1 MIDFELDSLL
11 DLLYQKVSER
21 FIQMNAAFK
30 FFDQDNSLSINFI
43 EFYSGLDRIRMKVTE
58 TQARKMFEFLDKNR
72 TGDLTYNEFCDICE
86 ERRRKIDNF

>member
-1 MIDFELDSLL
+1 MS
-11 DLLYQKVSER
+11 
-21 FIQMNAAFK
+21 AAFK

-58 TQARKMFEFLDKNR
+58 SQARKMFDHLDKNR
-72 TGDLTYNEFCDICE
+72 NGELSYNEFCEICE

>member
-1 MIDFELDSLL
+1 
-11 DLLYQKVSER
+11 
-21 FIQMNAAFK
+21 MNAAFK

-58 TQARKMFEFLDKNR
+58 TQARKMFDFLDKNR